1 MRLRKAND
9 NLMKEMKS
17 MAFSN
22 EVQKNVLVKKEITS
36 QKESDY
42 ESTFI

>member
-1 MRLRKAND
+1 MAYSND
-9 NLMKEMKS
+9 
-17 MAFSN
+17 
-22 EVQKNVLVKKEITS
+22 VQKNVLIKDQKSS